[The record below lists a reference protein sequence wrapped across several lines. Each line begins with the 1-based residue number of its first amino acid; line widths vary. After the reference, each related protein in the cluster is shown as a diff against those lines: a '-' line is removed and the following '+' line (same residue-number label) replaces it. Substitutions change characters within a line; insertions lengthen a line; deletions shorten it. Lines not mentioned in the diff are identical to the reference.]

1 MYLSIYVSHNS
12 LRLAIVK
19 RIALI
24 IKCMLKFA
32 KSSLFCTFH
41 KYELHLKICIAIK
54 LIKKDTRVIINITYV
69 HVSIRVSGYETGK
82 HIIT

>member
-1 MYLSIYVSHNS
+1 
-12 LRLAIVK
+12 
-19 RIALI
+19 
-24 IKCMLKFA
+24 MLKFA

-41 KYELHLKICIAIK
+41 KYELHLKICIAID
-54 LIKKDTRVIINITYV
+54 KKDTRVIINITYV